1 MIPNRE
7 VHAAKSCRL
16 FGQDH
21 AKEKFAADD
30 PKGGVG
36 KQQPVLPEKNKD

>member
-7 VHAAKSCRL
+7 VRAAKSCRL
-16 FGQDH
+16 FGPDH
-21 AKEKFAADD
+21 AKEKSS
-30 PKGGVG
+30 PLMTQSGIG